1 MQSRDKMQWVAE
13 QRRKR
18 LQEAITPG
26 LDKIFSD
33 NNIAPLDLSWDLLD
47 ERQNEIQDGDDK
59 KVHRPSS

>member
-26 LDKIFSD
+26 LDKLFKGMTFID
-33 NNIAPLDLSWDLLD
+33 KSWDLLD